1 MGGWGCMY
9 EMGSEGE
16 VLFLLPFRLFIH
28 QHSPPWRPPTA
39 PSPTLLPQHLA
50 PCHRPRRCRRP
61 TAPQVWYG
69 VPACATGALEE
80 AMRDALPHL
89 FAGTP
94 RLLYQLVTALS
105 PAQLR
110 RRGVPVYRVVHE
122 PGSFVV
128 TMPNSYHAGFNC
140 GFNVAEVRGGNPIP
154 PPSGHLRQP

>member
-1 MGGWGCMY
+1 M
-9 EMGSEGE
+9 
-16 VLFLLPFRLFIH
+16 H
-28 QHSPPWRPPTA
+28 
-39 PSPTLLPQHLA
+39 
-50 PCHRPRRCRRP
+50 
-61 TAPQVWYG
+61 
-69 VPACATGALEE
+69 
-80 AMRDALPHL
+80 DALPHL

-140 GFNVAEVRGGNPIP
+140 GFNVAEVRGSPAT
-154 PPSGHLRQP
+154 LRDRVVRGF